1 MSLTLESGND
11 LAHRVEAWII
21 IHGTVRTTT
30 LQGRLLPTQQRSP
43 LVDVMPSNTTLDRE
57 FRLHHVS

>member
-1 MSLTLESGND
+1 MMSLTLGSGND
-11 LAHRVEAWII
+11 LAHRARVE
-21 IHGTVRTTT
+21 GTVRTTT

-57 FRLHHVS
+57 FRLHHHVS

>member
-11 LAHRVEAWII
+11 LTHRVE
-21 IHGTVRTTT
+21 GTVRTTT

-57 FRLHHVS
+57 FRLHHHVS

>member
-1 MSLTLESGND
+1 M
-11 LAHRVEAWII
+11 VE
-21 IHGTVRTTT
+21 GTVRTTT

-57 FRLHHVS
+57 FMLVSRSSVLDHGLSIPSVDRKRN